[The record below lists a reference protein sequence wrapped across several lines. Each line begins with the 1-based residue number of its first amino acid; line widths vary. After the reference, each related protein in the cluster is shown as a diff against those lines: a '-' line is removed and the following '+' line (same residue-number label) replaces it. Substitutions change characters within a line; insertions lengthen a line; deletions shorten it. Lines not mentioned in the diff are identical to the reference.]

1 MPGGVTTRASS
12 PANRNYRRN
21 LRHSKFCRSVFVGA
35 ARSWSSVWSSNK
47 ALPLRST
54 LFAVNHLFTG
64 RAGERIQPR
73 QRRGGRARAR
83 CSNPKETS
91 WSPQGKRRHTS
102 LTGRYLS
109 GCRSVSPTRSEPP
122 PESRPTA
129 AEVPVFPR
137 FHTRSSSTATAP
149 TWLED
154 GDSLAEDSRRRASA
168 RSNRKRQHHH
178 EGRQRNQSRIACRVE
193 ANFRCLLS
201 SGRTGWITRNHRRR
215 ISPLRVPVLSC
226 ALLRPDKCLV
236 VSSSHHV

>member
-1 MPGGVTTRASS
+1 M
-12 PANRNYRRN
+12 
-21 LRHSKFCRSVFVGA
+21 
-35 ARSWSSVWSSNK
+35 
-47 ALPLRST
+47 
-54 LFAVNHLFTG
+54 FAVNPLFTG

-83 CSNPKETS
+83 CSSPKETS

-102 LTGRYLS
+102 LGPGATCQAVAQCPPREANPRPSLA
-109 GCRSVSPTRSEPP
+109 RPP
-122 PESRPTA
+122 PKNRRGEALDRKPGKA

-178 EGRQRNQSRIACRVE
+178 QGRQRNQSRIACRVE

-201 SGRTGWITRNHRRR
+201 SGRTGWITRDHRRR
-215 ISPLRVPVLSC
+215 ISPLRVPLLSC

-236 VSSSHHV
+236 VSSSHHVCKDD

>member
-1 MPGGVTTRASS
+1 M
-12 PANRNYRRN
+12 
-21 LRHSKFCRSVFVGA
+21 
-35 ARSWSSVWSSNK
+35 
-47 ALPLRST
+47 
-54 LFAVNHLFTG
+54 FAVNPLFTG

-73 QRRGGRARAR
+73 QRRGGRARAP
-83 CSNPKETS
+83 CSSPKETS

-109 GCRSVSPTRSEPP
+109 GCRSVSPREANPRPSLARPP
-122 PESRPTA
+122 PKNRRGEALDRKPGKA

-137 FHTRSSSTATAP
+137 FHTRSSSRATAP

-201 SGRTGWITRNHRRR
+201 SGRTGRITCDHRRR